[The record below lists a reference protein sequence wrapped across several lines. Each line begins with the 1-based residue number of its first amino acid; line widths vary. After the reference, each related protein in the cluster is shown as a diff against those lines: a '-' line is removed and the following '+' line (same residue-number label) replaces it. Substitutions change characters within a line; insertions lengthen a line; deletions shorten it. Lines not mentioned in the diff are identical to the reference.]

1 MLIYM
6 TMNQNKNIK
15 IFKAAT
21 NVSLIDVGSA
31 LHYYQKKENEIVY
44 KGSLVLTI
52 NEYGRSKVQLQAF
65 LPKSTA
71 KMIFELIKNNGFHQL
86 FPQGYRKYGG
96 SAKTMKARV
105 LTIQYEPDKM
115 RYKFQIEEGQGQI
128 IKNGAMKMVQR
139 DKVVQTYVSLFDT
152 LEMAH
157 EVLDFIRHQELLSL
171 MNGNGEPLYS
181 YSAWG
186 SQQPMNHQGYEQGYN
201 QFPQQFNQHG

>member
-1 MLIYM
+1 MD
-6 TMNQNKNIK
+6 QNKNIK

-21 NVSLIDVGSA
+21 NVSLIDIGSA
-31 LHYYQKKENEIVY
+31 LHYHQKKENEIVY
-44 KGSLVLTI
+44 KGNLVLTI

-181 YSAWG
+181 YSTWG